1 MPGKHSTM
9 KMSPKKMKTPMDMKS
24 PMKGNAFSGARA
36 KAQASGADSFS
47 VGGESFPLQMKEPM
61 KMKSP
66 AKMGTAY
73 KLDKSAF
80 KMKNGPMK
88 MYGDKAGSM
97 AKMAG
102 VMKMKTPMNM
112 SPMKETDVTEEY
124 KTKGNEATRKHI
136 ADGGRV
142 IKKKD
147 GSLIKTGQ
155 VSTSETVAKMSS
167 PAKST
172 TKMPTLPPKKLKVRE
187 PYYGQIGP
195 SKPDKKMNRRY
206 S

>member
-9 KMSPKKMKTPMDMKS
+9 KMSPKKMKTPMKKNIENPSAKQKAAFDVNKDGAVTGAEMTSVFDMKT
-24 PMKGNAFSGARA
+24 
-36 KAQASGADSFS
+36 
-47 VGGESFPLQMKEPM
+47 PM

-88 MYGDKAGSM
+88 MYGEKTGSM

-102 VMKMKTPMNM
+102 V
-112 SPMKETDVTEEY
+112 SPMKDALKGATDVTDEY
-124 KTKGNEATRKHI
+124 KTKGNEKTKKHI

-142 IKKKD
+142 IRDKNNQLK
-147 GSLIKTGQ
+147 L
-155 VSTSETVAKMSS
+155 
-167 PAKST
+167 
-172 TKMPTLPPKKLKVRE
+172 TK
-187 PYYGQIGP
+187 
-195 SKPDKKMNRRY
+195 
-206 S
+206 